1 MLVSERRIHDHLTE
15 EVSDKVA
22 VLRVRREEALGALSR
37 EIVEALGRYVTEV
50 GSRSDVRALVLTGT
64 GRAFVAGADISE
76 YHGASQES
84 FESYQRLS
92 RSVFTAL
99 ERTPKLTI
107 AAVNGYALGGGFEL
121 ALCCDLI
128 FASSRAKFG
137 LPEIK
142 LGLIPGG
149 GGTQRLTREAGARFA
164 KEAILSGASYTADEL
179 HGRSLVNR
187 VFPPERLLD
196 ETLAYARKI
205 VKFSPAAVRAVKA
218 AVDHR
223 RDQELDA
230 GLTFEQSAL
239 GALFSTDDAREGIA
253 AFIEKREARFTG
265 T

>member
-1 MLVSERRIHDHLTE
+1 MSERRIHEHLTE
-15 EVSDKVA
+15 EVSGKVA
-22 VLRVRREEALGALSR
+22 ILTVRREESLGALSR
-37 EIVEALGRYVTEV
+37 GIVEALGSYVRELR
-50 GSRSDVRALVLTGT
+50 SRTDVRALVLTGT
-64 GRAFVAGADISE
+64 GKAFIAGADISE
-76 YHGASQES
+76 YHHASQTS

-92 RSVFTAL
+92 RSVFTEL
-99 ERTPKLTI
+99 EQTPKLTI

-164 KEAILSGASYTADEL
+164 KEVILSGDSYTADEL
-179 HGRSLVNR
+179 HGRSLVAR
-187 VFPPERLLD
+187 VFPPEQLLD
-196 ETLAYARKI
+196 ETLAFAQKI
-205 VKFSPAAVRAVKA
+205 VQYSPAALSAVKA
-218 AVDHR
+218 TVDYH

-230 GLTFEQSAL
+230 GLTLEQSAL
-239 GALFSTDDAREGIA
+239 ASLFRTDDAREGIA